1 MEGKQATVRSK
12 SFPNDRHDTAAS
24 GCQAIVEE
32 SVEADLIL
40 KSILKAV
47 TRQKTV
53 VIEYCLAIAGKEV
66 WLPQAISPLSEE
78 TVILVAQDISDR
90 KKAEEALRLEQEKSE
105 RLLRNILPEA
115 IANQLKQNQ
124 GAIAQQFNE
133 VTIMF
138 ADLVG
143 FTPLSARLK
152 PIELVNL
159 LNQIFSTFDELAQQ
173 FGLEKIKTIG
183 DAYIVAAGLPTP
195 RIDHVEAI
203 ADMALAMQA
212 AVERFQSEQDETIQ
226 IRIGN

>member
-1 MEGKQATVRSK
+1 
-12 SFPNDRHDTAAS
+12 
-24 GCQAIVEE
+24 
-32 SVEADLIL
+32 
-40 KSILKAV
+40 
-47 TRQKTV
+47 
-53 VIEYCLAIAGKEV
+53 
-66 WLPQAISPLSEE
+66 
-78 TVILVAQDISDR
+78 
-90 KKAEEALRLEQEKSE
+90 
-105 RLLRNILPEA
+105 LPEE
-115 IANQLKQNQ
+115 IFNQLKQDQ

-183 DAYIVAAGLPTP
+183 DAYMVAAGLPTP
-195 RIDHVEAI
+195 RIDHAEAI

-212 AVERFQSEQDETIQ
+212 AVEQLP
-226 IRIGN
+226 IRTR

>member
-1 MEGKQATVRSK
+1 MIGMTLPPPDAK
-12 SFPNDRHDTAAS
+12 P
-24 GCQAIVEE
+24 IVEE
-32 SVEADLIL
+32 QVEADLIL
-40 KSILKAV
+40 KSILKPV

-53 VIEYCLAIAGKEV
+53 VIEYCLPIAGKEV
-66 WLPQAISPLSEE
+66 WLPQTILPLSEE

-90 KKAEEALRLEQEKSE
+90 KKAEEALRLEQENSE
-105 RLLRNILPEA
+105 RLLRNILPEE
-115 IANQLKQNQ
+115 IVNQLKQNQ

-133 VTIMF
+133 VTILF

-143 FTPLSARLK
+143 FTPLSTRLK

>member
-1 MEGKQATVRSK
+1 M
-12 SFPNDRHDTAAS
+12 P
-24 GCQAIVEE
+24 EE
-32 SVEADLIL
+32 IF
-40 KSILKAV
+40 
-47 TRQKTV
+47 
-53 VIEYCLAIAGKEV
+53 
-66 WLPQAISPLSEE
+66 
-78 TVILVAQDISDR
+78 
-90 KKAEEALRLEQEKSE
+90 
-105 RLLRNILPEA
+105 
-115 IANQLKQNQ
+115 NQLKQDQ

-133 VTIMF
+133 VTILF
-138 ADLVG
+138 ADIVG

-226 IRIGN
+226 IRIGINTGVVVAGVIGKKKFIYDLWGDAVNVASRMESSGYPGSIQVTTATYERVKDKFIFEKRGAIQIKGKGEMVTYWLKDKYGEMN

>member
-1 MEGKQATVRSK
+1 MIGMTLPPPDAK
-12 SFPNDRHDTAAS
+12 P
-24 GCQAIVEE
+24 IVEE

-53 VIEYCLAIAGKEV
+53 VIEYCLGIAGKEV
-66 WLPQAISPLSEE
+66 WLPQTILPLSEE

-90 KKAEEALRLEQEKSE
+90 KKAEEALRLEQENSE
-105 RLLRNILPEA
+105 RLLRNILPEE
-115 IANQLKQNQ
+115 IVNQLKQNQ

-133 VTIMF
+133 VTILF

-143 FTPLSARLK
+143 FTPLSTRLK

>member
-1 MEGKQATVRSK
+1 MIGMTLPPPDAK
-12 SFPNDRHDTAAS
+12 P
-24 GCQAIVEE
+24 IVEE

-53 VIEYCLAIAGKEV
+53 VIEYCLGIAGKEV
-66 WLPQAISPLSEE
+66 WLPQTILPLSEE

-90 KKAEEALRLEQEKSE
+90 KKAEEALRLEQENSE
-105 RLLRNILPEA
+105 RLLRNILPEE
-115 IANQLKQNQ
+115 IVNQLKQNQ

-133 VTIMF
+133 VTILF

-143 FTPLSARLK
+143 FTPLSTRLK

-226 IRIGN
+226 IRIGY